1 MKKANGQWIEIAT
14 NSAKETKKAAKMLA
28 EEILASKL
36 DLSGAFIIGLVGD
49 LGSGKTTFAQGFAEG
64 LGIMKEKVLS
74 PTFVLMRQYPLK
86 KRNFKTFIH
95 IDCYRLK
102 DAKELEALGWSDL
115 AANPKN
121 IILIEWA
128 DRVKTILPATRI
140 ITISS

>member
-1 MKKANGQWIEIAT
+1 
-14 NSAKETKKAAKMLA
+14 
-28 EEILASKL
+28 
-36 DLSGAFIIGLVGD
+36 
-49 LGSGKTTFAQGFAEG
+49 
-64 LGIMKEKVLS
+64 
-74 PTFVLMRQYPLK
+74 PLK

-115 AANPKN
+115 ATNPKN